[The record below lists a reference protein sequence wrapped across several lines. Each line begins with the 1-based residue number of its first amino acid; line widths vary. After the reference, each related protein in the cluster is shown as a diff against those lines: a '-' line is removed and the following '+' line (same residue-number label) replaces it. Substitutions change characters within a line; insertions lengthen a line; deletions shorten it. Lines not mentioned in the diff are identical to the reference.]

1 MPDSAVVEIRPAGRV
16 NPATPKR
23 STRLVRPTVK
33 AMEIGRQE
41 SRSPTDVVKRTTK
54 RVRRASSTEASLEP
68 AENVGSDETAR
79 SQGVEALL
87 LQVLEELKSQ
97 NGKQEDLIK
106 ELQTQLRELQEH
118 FNHETKETRD
128 ELYHTKEELKQVRE
142 RLDTILKCPVM
153 TSTQSSPQLSYAD
166 MARTPPTSQPSNV
179 RTLSTMGTMP
189 STFTDTLFC
198 TIDKSRADEKE
209 SSKVTAGTIRS
220 ALQKEIRT
228 TEDNASWR
236 CRAVTVDP
244 KNPNRIK
251 IACRDE
257 SEHQM
262 VKQAMETTRL
272 AAGVRVLR
280 DELYPIKVDNVRR
293 TAVLD
298 DGGEVLAGAA
308 ETFGQENEA
317 KVAKIAWLSRR
328 DVPKA
333 YGSMVVY
340 LSKGADARR
349 LLAEGFFHAGGESG
363 YTGVFERRPR
373 PEQCYNCQEIGH
385 KAFQCKGKQRCARCA
400 KEGHRHEN
408 CHEEI
413 MKCVPCGGPHESF
426 SRHCPKLY
434 PTQKE

>member
-1 MPDSAVVEIRPAGRV
+1 MPDSAVVEIRQAGRV
-16 NPATPKR
+16 NPAAPKR

-106 ELQTQLRELQEH
+106 ELQTQLRELKEH

-128 ELYHTKEELKQVRE
+128 ELYHTKEALKQGPGTAGDHLEVPCHD
-142 RLDTILKCPVM
+142 LNTIESATVL
-153 TSTQSSPQLSYAD
+153 
-166 MARTPPTSQPSNV
+166 R
-179 RTLSTMGTMP
+179 RHGTNATNEP
-189 STFTDTLFC
+189 A
-198 TIDKSRADEKE
+198 KQYEKE
-209 SSKVTAGTIRS
+209 SPKVTAGTIRS

-426 SRHCPKLY
+426 SRHCPKPY